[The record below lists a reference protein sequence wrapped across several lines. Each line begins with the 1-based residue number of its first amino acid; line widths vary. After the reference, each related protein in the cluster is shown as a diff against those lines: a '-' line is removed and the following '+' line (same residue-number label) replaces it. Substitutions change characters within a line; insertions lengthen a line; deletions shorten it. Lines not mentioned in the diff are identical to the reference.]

1 MRIKTLI
8 TALALCLS
16 ATIQTHASDQGS
28 SLDFG
33 TPVEADNITKIS
45 TLMASPD
52 NYLDK
57 PVTIEGT
64 IVAVCEKRGCWMKIA
79 SDKQFQNLRVK
90 VKDGEMVFPVST
102 KGSTAIATGKLQ
114 KLEYDLERTR
124 KMKAHWAEEKGEKF
138 DPASVTEP
146 MTMYQLVPTGVSIL
160 EQ

>member
-8 TALALCLS
+8 ATLALCLT
-16 ATIQTHASDQGS
+16 ATVQAHSSGHDE

-33 TPVEADNITKIS
+33 TPVDAGNITKIS

-52 NYLDK
+52 SYLDK
-57 PVTIEGT
+57 QVTIEGT
-64 IVAVCEKRGCWMKIA
+64 IVAVCEKRGCWMKVA

-90 VKDGEMVFPVST
+90 VKDGEMVFPVSA

-124 KMKAHWAEEKGEKF
+124 KMKAH
-138 DPASVTEP
+138 
-146 MTMYQLVPTGVSIL
+146 
-160 EQ
+160 

>member
-8 TALALCLS
+8 ATLALCLT
-16 ATIQTHASDQGS
+16 ATLPALGQ

-33 TPVEADNITKIS
+33 APVDAGNITKIS

-52 NYLDK
+52 SYLDK
-57 PVTIEGT
+57 QVTIEGT

-79 SDKQFQNLRVK
+79 SDKRFQNLRVK
-90 VKDGEMVFPVST
+90 VNDGEMVFPLSA

-114 KLEYDLERTR
+114 KLEFDLERTR
-124 KMKAHWAEEKGEKF
+124 KMKAHWAEEKGETF

-146 MTMYQLVPTGVSIL
+146 MVIYQLAPTGVSIL
-160 EQ
+160 DQ